1 MAQKMMKRMPSG
13 LEEGME
19 KLSPTEELDVEH
31 GQLTRILLAMDNVL
45 RSEGSIPKANLGPIN
60 QACMLIK
67 QAVVEH
73 HMKIEEEII
82 YPRFENTELADFAS
96 ALKTQHIEAR
106 KLLARMESLSKT
118 GAVRDRSEME
128 ELKRVF
134 NDFKDMIIA
143 HAAWEE
149 TILFPVM
156 EGTWSKDDLNNLR
169 ETQEQDEKKLL
180 GKDATEKLNT
190 MLMSVE
196 SACGVNGIND
206 FTRRLK

>member
-73 HMKIEEEII
+73 HMKIEEEDI
-82 YPRFENTELADFAS
+82 YPRFEGTDLADFAS
-96 ALKTQHIEAR
+96 ALKSQHIEGR
-106 KLLARMESLSKT
+106 KLLARMDSLSKT
-118 GAVRDRSEME
+118 GAVRDRSEMD

-134 NDFKDMIIA
+134 NDFKDMMTA

-149 TILFPVM
+149 TVLFPVM
-156 EGTWSKDDLNNLR
+156 EGTWSEDDLNDLR
-169 ETQEQDEKKLL
+169 ETQEKDEKKLL
-180 GKDATEKLNT
+180 GKDAVEKLNS

-196 SACGVNGIND
+196 AACGVNDVRD